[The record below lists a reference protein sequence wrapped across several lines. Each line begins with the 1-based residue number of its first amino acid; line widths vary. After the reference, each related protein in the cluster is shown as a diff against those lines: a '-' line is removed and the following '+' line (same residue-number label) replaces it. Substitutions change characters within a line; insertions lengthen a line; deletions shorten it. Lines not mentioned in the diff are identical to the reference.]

1 MDLNIN
7 PRFVFSKLLIVFA
20 LLLLANVVGI
30 ILKFYFDHANV
41 YGLVPL
47 FNFDRENNIPTL
59 FSSLLLLASAI
70 LLMSIAVIHNR
81 LRNPWLPWLGLACI
95 FLFLSYDEIASL
107 HEKLIMPV
115 RNAMDVSGI
124 FYFAWVIPYM
134 FILPLL
140 LAVYSRFLIRLPK
153 RFMGLFILSGGIYI
167 SGALGLELLGGL
179 HASNFGV
186 DGIQYSVI
194 YTFEE
199 LLEMLGV
206 MLFIYSLLS
215 YIKSEFESYSITLK
229 SGGRRRSRFNS
240 MYSKPTMHG

>member
-7 PRFVFSKLLIVFA
+7 PRFVFSRLLIVFT
-20 LLLLANVVGI
+20 LLLLANVTGI

-47 FNFDRENNIPTL
+47 FDFDREDNIPTL
-59 FSSLLLLASAI
+59 FSSLLLLASAV
-70 LLMSIAVIHNR
+70 LLMSISFIHNR
-81 LRNPWLPWLGLACI
+81 LRNPWLPWFGLACI
-95 FLFLSYDEIASL
+95 FLFLSFDEIASF
-107 HEKLIMPV
+107 HERLTMPV
-115 RNAMDVSGI
+115 RSVMDVSGI

-134 FILPLL
+134 FILLFL
-140 LAVYSRFLIRLPK
+140 LAVYSRFLISLPK
-153 RFMGLFILSGGIYI
+153 RFMSLFILSGGVYI
-167 SGALGLELLGGL
+167 SGAIGLELLGGL
-179 HASNFGV
+179 HASSFGV
-186 DGIQYSVI
+186 AGLQYSVI

-229 SGGRRRSRFNS
+229 SGGRRRSRFNN
-240 MYSKPTMHG
+240 MYSKTSLPG